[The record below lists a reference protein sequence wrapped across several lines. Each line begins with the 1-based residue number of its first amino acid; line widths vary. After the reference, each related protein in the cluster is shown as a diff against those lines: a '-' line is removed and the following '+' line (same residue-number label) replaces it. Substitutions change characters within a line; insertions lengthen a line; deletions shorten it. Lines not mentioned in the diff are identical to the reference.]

1 MANEKI
7 KVPTFKNLETF
18 ADQVA
23 LKYAAKTEVPTKVS
37 DLTNDS
43 KFQTEEQ
50 VAAAVAA
57 ADHLQR
63 RKVDSVAAIDPAAEG
78 ADKYIYM
85 VPKTGSDADDLYDE
99 YMVLDG
105 KVEHV
110 GNTKVD
116 LSGYAQ
122 SEQVAADIEAAK
134 TAAVTAAGT
143 ATDEKLTG
151 YLKTSDIEEITEEEI
166 IALFNK

>member
-1 MANEKI
+1 MENTKI

-43 KFQTEEQ
+43 GFQTAEQ

-57 ADHLQR
+57 A
-63 RKVDSVAAIDPAAEG
+63 
-78 ADKYIYM
+78 
-85 VPKTGSDADDLYDE
+85 
-99 YMVLDG
+99 
-105 KVEHV
+105 
-110 GNTKVD
+110 
-116 LSGYAQ
+116 
-122 SEQVAADIEAAK
+122 
-134 TAAVTAAGT
+134 
-143 ATDEKLTG
+143 DEKLTG
-151 YLKTSDIEEITEEEI
+151 YLKTSDIEEITEAEI